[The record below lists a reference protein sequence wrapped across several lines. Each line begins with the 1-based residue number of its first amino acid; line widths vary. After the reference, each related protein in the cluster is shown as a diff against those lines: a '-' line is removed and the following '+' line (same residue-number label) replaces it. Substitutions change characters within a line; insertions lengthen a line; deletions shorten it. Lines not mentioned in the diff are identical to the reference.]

1 MKILAIEFSSDHRS
15 VAVLDGER
23 LLAEQTVTEGRDTA
37 AVQLIESALG
47 QAEVGRS
54 EIECIAVGIGPGSY
68 TGIRAAIALTQ
79 GWQLA
84 LGVKVQAVD
93 SLEALATGE
102 QAAGRRGEI
111 TLAVDAQRGE
121 FYLARFELA
130 DDGIRN
136 VEPTRLAKRPEY
148 ESLLAAGQPVIGPGL
163 GDKFPAAEH
172 VGRLAAGR
180 SDFVEASELEP
191 VYLRQVDFVKA
202 PPLRKIPPLI
212 STGSTLTPL
221 RPSQV
226 MAFFTSAA
234 KPSSSRQTRP
244 ISSVTLACRTLVMT
258 GNFFESSHTTGLV
271 MSLGGNMSQRRA
283 VLRAVFFLAAIILS
297 PRVSRRRLPG

>member
-23 LLAEQTVTEGRDTA
+23 LLAAQTVTEGRDTA

-47 QAEVGRS
+47 QAEVERS

-93 SLEALATGE
+93 SLEALARGE
-102 QAAGRRGEI
+102 QAVGRRGEI

-121 FYLARFELA
+121 FYLAKFELA

-136 VEPTRLAKRPEY
+136 VEPTRLAKLPEY
-148 ESLLAAGQPVIGPGL
+148 ESLLAGPGL
-163 GDKFPAAEH
+163 GDKFPTAGH

-202 PPLRKIPPLI
+202 PPLCKIPP
-212 STGSTLTPL
+212 
-221 RPSQV
+221 V
-226 MAFFTSAA
+226 
-234 KPSSSRQTRP
+234 
-244 ISSVTLACRTLVMT
+244 
-258 GNFFESSHTTGLV
+258 
-271 MSLGGNMSQRRA
+271 
-283 VLRAVFFLAAIILS
+283 
-297 PRVSRRRLPG
+297 